1 MKQYGSFEDET
12 EARCRPREEHDFP
25 RIAKYRCCY
34 TDDESP
40 GKRLQVLKFQNTNT
54 NSDIQNSDMIG
65 AKMQKNKT
73 KKKPHTQRKL
83 VLLGLI

>member
-1 MKQYGSFEDET
+1 MVLLKMKQRPDADC
-12 EARCRPREEHDFP
+12 ARSMIFP
-25 RIAKYRCCY
+25 ESQSI

-65 AKMQKNKT
+65 AKMQQQQ
-73 KKKPHTQRKL
+73 KKKTHTHNAS
-83 VLLGLI
+83 